1 MARTRRAL
9 MTLVLLVGLLAGCT
23 KAVNKPALN
32 LPVADD
38 TLAAVATALSA
49 LDVSDAPLSS
59 SPTAAQTELAL
70 IVAGMDGIK
79 PAVTTGPITYDP
91 TNPNASAVLHYSWPM
106 PSAPWTYDVTVPLV
120 HNGQGWKLEWSPAVV
135 FSQLNVTN
143 RLVHTHTTA
152 QRGAMIGANNQALVE
167 QFTVV
172 RVGIDKTRVSGDAA
186 IASATALATVV
197 GIDPAKYAAQVA
209 GSSDKAF
216 VVAITLRQGSVPA
229 QVATIPGAVGVE
241 GTSVLPVSDGLAPE
255 IIGVIGDATTEII
268 TASKG
273 AVLSG
278 DQVGLSG
285 LQKRYDA
292 QLRGTPGDK
301 VTIVARRTSTVSASP
316 SRSTSASAL
325 KTSASGSASPA
336 SAGASGSASAA
347 SPRASGSAN
356 SASATAAASVAPVVV
371 YSTSPVKGK
380 DLTLSLDL
388 DWQQKAEGVM
398 QQFTGPSAVAVIRP
412 STGAILAVA
421 NSPGSAGQPDATF
434 GQYAPGS
441 TFKIATSLALIRK
454 GFTADTIMNCTPTA
468 TVEGQKFKNF
478 GGYPSSKL
486 GRIPLKDAVAQSC
499 NTAFINQFETISGPE
514 LQAAAAS
521 LGVGTDYD
529 AGFPVNYGIVPKAA
543 SSAQKAQEF
552 IGQGGV
558 LVSPVTMAGLSAS
571 VGAGHTVIP
580 YLVEETKPVS
590 TAAELTPAEAA
601 TLQQLMA
608 YTVQTGSG
616 RGLEGLALGAKTGT
630 AEYGTGT
637 PLPTYAWMM
646 CYTANDIAI
655 AVWFKDGV
663 SGSFSAGPIIKALL
677 TS

>member
-1 MARTRRAL
+1 MERVGRVLMA
-9 MTLVLLVGLLAGCT
+9 LVLIVALLTGCT
-23 KAVNKPALN
+23 KAANKPAMN

-38 TLAAVATALSA
+38 TVTAVATALTA
-49 LDVSDAPLSS
+49 LDVSSAPLSS
-59 SPTAAQTELAL
+59 SPTAAQTELAA

-79 PAVTTGPITYDP
+79 PTVTPGPITYDP
-91 TNPNASAVLHYSWPM
+91 VNPKASAVLHYSWPM

-120 HNGQGWKLEWSPAVV
+120 HNGQGWKLEWSASVV
-135 FSQLNVTN
+135 FSQLDATN

-152 QRGAMIGANNQALVE
+152 QRGSIIGANNQALVE
-167 QFTVV
+167 QFKVV
-172 RVGIDKTRVSGDAA
+172 KVGIDKSRVSGDAA
-186 IASATALATVV
+186 VASAKALAAVV
-197 GIDPAKYAAQVA
+197 GIDSDKYAAQVSA
-209 GSSDKAF
+209 ATDKAF
-216 VVAITLRQGSVPA
+216 VLAITLRLGSVPSL
-229 QVATIPGAVGVE
+229 VATIGGAVGIE
-241 GTSVLPVSDGLAPE
+241 GTAMLPVSDGLAPE
-255 IIGVIGDATTEII
+255 VLGVVGDATSEII

-273 AVLSG
+273 AVLAG
-278 DQVGLSG
+278 DQVGLTG
-285 LQKRYDA
+285 LQRRYDA

-301 VTIVARRTSTVSASP
+301 VTIVGRRTTTASPSASVTKVSASP
-316 SRSTSASAL
+316 SASRASASA
-325 KTSASGSASPA
+325 SSSSGGSAS
-336 SAGASGSASAA
+336 SST
-347 SPRASGSAN
+347 
-356 SASATAAASVAPVVV
+356 TAAASVTPVVV
-371 YSTSPVKGK
+371 YSTTPIQGK
-380 DLTLSLDL
+380 DLSLSLDL
-388 DWQQKAEGVM
+388 DWQQKAEAIM
-398 QQFTGPSAVAVIRP
+398 QTITGPAGVAVIRP
-412 STGAILAVA
+412 STGAILALA
-421 NSPGSAGQPDATF
+421 NSPGSAGQPDASF

-499 NTAFINQFETISGPE
+499 NTAFINEYATISGTD

-521 LGVGTDYD
+521 LGVGADYD
-529 AGFPVNYGIVPKAA
+529 AGFPVNYGIVPKPA
-543 SSAQKAQEF
+543 SSGQKAQEF

-558 LVSPVTMAGLSAS
+558 LASPVTMAGLASS
-571 VGAGHTVIP
+571 VGAGHTVVP

-590 TAAELTPAEAA
+590 TAAALTPAEAA
-601 TLQQLMA
+601 VLQQLMA

-646 CYTANDIAI
+646 CYTAGDVAI

-663 SGSFSAGPIIKALL
+663 SGSYSAGPIIKALL
-677 TS
+677 K